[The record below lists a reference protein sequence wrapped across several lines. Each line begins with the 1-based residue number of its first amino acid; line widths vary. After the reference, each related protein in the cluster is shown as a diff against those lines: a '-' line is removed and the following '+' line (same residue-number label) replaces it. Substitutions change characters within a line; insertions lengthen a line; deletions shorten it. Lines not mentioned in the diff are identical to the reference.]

1 MNERKLIYKALKK
14 IESVFPNLFTY
25 GYKDEGSEHSYW
37 WICIDDYYTYRS
49 GEFKS
54 LTENLRKTLK
64 GLTCVFS
71 YVKPIEKALLQ
82 LADSDNLVLN
92 IKND

>member
-1 MNERKLIYKALKK
+1 MNERKLIYKILRQ
-14 IESVFPNLFTY
+14 IESVFPDVFAY
-25 GYKDEGSEHSYW
+25 GYKDEDSECNRW

-49 GEFKS
+49 EEFKS
-54 LTENLRKTLK
+54 LAENIRKTLK

-92 IKND
+92 LKND